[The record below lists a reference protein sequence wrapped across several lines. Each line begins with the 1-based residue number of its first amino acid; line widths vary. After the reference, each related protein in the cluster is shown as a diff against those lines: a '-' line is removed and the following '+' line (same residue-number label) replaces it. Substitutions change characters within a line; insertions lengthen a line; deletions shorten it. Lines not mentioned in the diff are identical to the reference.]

1 MMPTAIVGVGCQY
14 YYVTCS
20 CSWFTETP

>member
-1 MMPTAIVGVGCQY
+1 MPTAIVGVGCQY